1 MHQSSAEASLRFSSL
16 GEPVAVIAE
25 DEDVRHRIVAAL
37 EREGLAVPAAYEDA
51 EALVSQGLEAP
62 HTVTLAISDEAG
74 PLKELR
80 RDLPKTRIVVV
91 VVGGDAAA
99 CRSALQAGADGIVVD
114 SEIDAALGATARAVC
129 ANQVCIPRDMRRR
142 LEKPVLSYRER
153 QILGMVIMGFTNME
167 IAKRLYL
174 AESTIKSHLS
184 SAFSKLGV
192 RSRNEASALILDPS
206 QALGTGIL
214 AITDDERAKI
224 GSRP

>member
-1 MHQSSAEASLRFSSL
+1 MAPGTALVQKRHGLKNPAEA
-16 GEPVAVIAE
+16 
-25 DEDVRHRIVAAL
+25 
-37 EREGLAVPAAYEDA
+37 EGI
-51 EALVSQGLEAP
+51 
-62 HTVTLAISDEAG
+62 T
-74 PLKELR
+74 
-80 RDLPKTRIVVV
+80 V
-91 VVGGDAAA
+91 VVGGEADI
-99 CRSALQAGADGIVVD
+99 CRRALQAGADGIVVD
-114 SEIDAALGATARAVC
+114 SEIDTALGATARSVC

-214 AITDDERAKI
+214 AITDDERPNI